1 MSVIHPILYINSVT
15 GVGGAELSLVELA
28 THLDQK
34 EFSPYLLT
42 SGIGQLSNRFIQSCI
57 PVFYSPFPFFSR
69 KRPWIYWNSIF
80 NIIRII
86 KRHQISL
93 IHVNCDAAIP
103 HAWISAFFTRVPV
116 LCYIRDMTRAWHSPK
131 YVNYLNKCARIIANS
146 QATARHCVS
155 SGMKPEKIQV
165 IYACFDMENF
175 FKIPDSSR
183 SELRKEWHL
192 SQDDIAIGLV
202 GQILPHKGH
211 KEFIEAAAMVVKSC
225 PNTKFFVVGDDAI
238 SINKEFLPSLQKL
251 LDNLN
256 LNKRFIFCGFRPD
269 IPNIMSALD
278 ILTVPSW
285 KEPFGR
291 VVVEG
296 LAARI
301 TVVASNTGGIP
312 EIIQSEEDGILL
324 PPRNP
329 EALAQALIYL
339 CRNPGIRIQMG
350 SKGPE
355 IAKRFDVHS
364 HAEQFENTYRAILN
378 GKTANLPLV
387 PLGEPTWLD

>member
-1 MSVIHPILYINSVT
+1 LSVIHPILYINSVT

-34 EFSPYLLT
+34 EFSPHLLT
-42 SGIGQLSNRFIQSCI
+42 SGIGQLSNRFNQSGI
-57 PVFYSPFPFFSR
+57 PVFYSNFPFFSR
-69 KRPWIYWNSIF
+69 KRPWVFWKSIF

-93 IHVNCDAAIP
+93 IHVNCDTAIP
-103 HAWISAFFTRVPV
+103 HAWISAFFTQVPV
-116 LCYIRDMTRAWHSPK
+116 LCYIRDMTRAWHSSK
-131 YVNYLNKCARIIANS
+131 YVNYLNKCTRIIANS

-155 SGMKPEKIQV
+155 SGMKPENIQV
-165 IYACFDMENF
+165 IYACFDMGNF
-175 FKIPDSSR
+175 LNMPDSAR
-183 SELRKEWHL
+183 SELRNEWYL
-192 SQDDIAIGLV
+192 SQNDIAIGLV

-211 KEFIEAAAMVVKSC
+211 KEFIEAAVMVVKSC
-225 PNTKFFVVGDDAI
+225 PNTNFIVVGDDAI
-238 SINKEFLPSLQKL
+238 SKNKEFLPSLHKL
-251 LDNLN
+251 LDNLS
-256 LNKRFIFCGFRPD
+256 LNDRFIFCGFRPD

-296 LAARI
+296 LA
-301 TVVASNTGGIP
+301 TCLPVVASNTGGIP

-329 EALAQALIYL
+329 KALAQALIYL

-364 HAEQFENTYRAILN
+364 HAEQFENTYRAIFS
-378 GKTANLPLV
+378 GKITNLPLV
-387 PLGEPTWLD
+387 PFGEPTWLD